1 MHKQKDKVGN
11 FEALKAKEEDLN
23 GQILMKDVTIGNL
36 KQTLNELHQDK
47 NR

>member
-1 MHKQKDKVGN
+1 MHKQKDRAGN
-11 FEALKAKEEDLN
+11 FEALKAKEEELN
-23 GQILMKDVTIGNL
+23 GQLLMKDVIIGNL